1 MNNIEK
7 TTRVWGHYTV
17 LHEQNQEVKLKE
29 LTVDPGKRLS
39 MQRHSQRAE
48 HWFVADGTATVYT
61 IKQGTDVELLGV
73 YQKFDSLHIECFQ
86 WHQLANETQEPLKII
101 EIQYGAECIEE
112 DIERVNLTK

>member
-1 MNNIEK
+1 MDNIEK
-7 TTRVWGHYTV
+7 TPRIWGYYTV

-61 IKQGTDVELLGV
+61 IKQGTEVELLGI
-73 YQKFDSLHIECFQ
+73 YKKFDSLHIERRE
-86 WHQLANETQEPLKII
+86 WHQLANESDAPLKII
-101 EIQYGAECIEE
+101 EIQYGAACVED
-112 DIERVNLTK
+112 DIERLNLDN